1 MCELTSLVVCLKP
14 SLTSFLDQLS
24 YFLHLS
30 EELPSQMCCL
40 LWLSNVDNRKERDKL
55 PTMNVTDGLLM
66 KLTLPSGNDLA
77 NKWATLASLE
87 TIHYQH
93 PGHINTKSS
102 TAHICGGTEIS

>member
-1 MCELTSLVVCLKP
+1 
-14 SLTSFLDQLS
+14 
-24 YFLHLS
+24 
-30 EELPSQMCCL
+30 
-40 LWLSNVDNRKERDKL
+40 
-55 PTMNVTDGLLM
+55 MNVTDGLLM

-77 NKWATLASLE
+77 NKWATFASLE